1 MAGAKEIRTKIK
13 SVKNTQKITRAMEK
27 VAMSKMRKAQERMVQ
42 ARPYAAKILR
52 TVGHLSQA
60 NPEYKHPFLVERPL
74 KRVALI
80 VVSSDRGLCGG
91 LNTNLF
97 RAAVRSIRDWREQ
110 GVELEYAVIGN
121 KALAFFKRVGGKVVA
136 QTAQLGDRP
145 HLEQL
150 LGTIKAVTDAYRAGE
165 VDRVFLASNQ
175 FVNTM
180 TQKPTIRQLLP
191 LSVAAKDENKGEEAP
206 QFAVPG
212 LKTSS
217 SFPWD
222 YIYEPDAPEL
232 LDLVLS
238 RYLESQVYQAVVENV
253 ASEQSARMVAMKA
266 ATDNAG
272 KIINSL
278 QLAYNKAR
286 QASITKELAEIVG
299 GAAAV

>member
-1 MAGAKEIRTKIK
+1 VAGAKEIRTKIK

-52 TVGHLSQA
+52 TVGHLAQA
-60 NPEYKHPFLVERPL
+60 NPEYKHPFMVEREV
-74 KRVALI
+74 KRIAYI

-97 RAAVRSIRDWREQ
+97 RTAVRSIREWKDK
-110 GVELEYAVIGN
+110 GVEAEYALIGN
-121 KALAFFKRVGGKVVA
+121 KAVGFFKRVGGKVGAQVA
-136 QTAQLGDRP
+136 HLGDKP

-150 LGTIKAVTDAYRAGE
+150 LGTIKVVTDAYRAGE
-165 VDRVFLASNQ
+165 VDRVFLVSNQ

-180 TQKPTIRQLLP
+180 TQKPTVRQLLP
-191 LSVAAKDENKGEEAP
+191 LSVAADEGALKG
-206 QFAVPG
+206 
-212 LKTSS
+212 SH
-217 SFPWD
+217 PWD
-222 YIYEPDAPEL
+222 YIYEPDAIEL
-232 LDLVLS
+232 LDTVLT
-238 RYLESQVYQAVVENV
+238 RYLESQVYQAVVENS

>member
-27 VAMSKMRKAQERMVQ
+27 VAMSKMRKAQERMQ
-42 ARPYAAKILR
+42 HARPYAEKILR
-52 TVGHLSQA
+52 TVGHLAQA
-60 NPEYKHPFLVERPL
+60 NPEYKHPFLVERPV
-74 KRVALI
+74 KRVAVV
-80 VVSSDRGLCGG
+80 VVSTDRGLCGG
-91 LNTNLF
+91 LNMNLF
-97 RAAVRSIRDWREQ
+97 RTVVRSIREWKDQ
-110 GVELEYAVIGN
+110 GIEAEFAVFGN
-121 KALAFFKRVGGKVVA
+121 KGIAFFKRVGGKVVA
-136 QTAQLGDRP
+136 SSAHLGDKP

-150 LGTIKAVTDAYRAGE
+150 LGTIKVVIDAYRSGE

-180 TQKPTIRQLLP
+180 TQKPGVRQLLP
-191 LSVAAKDENKGEEAP
+191 LSVTKGGDDAA
-206 QFAVPG
+206 PG
-212 LKTSS
+212 KS

-222 YIYEPDAPEL
+222 YIYEPDAREL
-232 LDLVLS
+232 LDTVLT
-238 RYLESQVYQAVVENV
+238 RYLESQVYQAVVENA

-266 ATDNAG
+266 ASDNAG

>member
-1 MAGAKEIRTKIK
+1 VAGAKEIRTKIK

-27 VAMSKMRKAQERMVQ
+27 VAMSKMRKAQERMAH

-52 TVGHLSQA
+52 TVGHLAQA
-60 NPEYKHPFLVERPL
+60 NPEYKHPFLVEREV
-74 KRVALI
+74 KRIAFI

-97 RAAVRSIRDWREQ
+97 RTAVRSIREWKDK
-110 GVELEYAVIGN
+110 GVEAEFALIGN
-121 KALAFFKRVGGKVVA
+121 KALGFFKRVGGKV
-136 QTAQLGDRP
+136 TAQVAHLGDKP

-165 VDRVFLASNQ
+165 VDRVFLVSNQ

-180 TQKPTIRQLLP
+180 TQKPTVRQLLP
-191 LSVAAKDENKGEEAP
+191 LSVTGDEGALKG
-206 QFAVPG
+206 QH
-212 LKTSS
+212 
-217 SFPWD
+217 PWD
-222 YIYEPDAPEL
+222 YIYEPDAVEL
-232 LDLVLS
+232 LDTVLT
-238 RYLESQVYQAVVENV
+238 RYLESQVYQAVVENA

-286 QASITKELAEIVG
+286 QASITKELSEIVG